1 MNNFSLDKKT
11 ILVFGAT
18 GGIGEQICKSIVEC
32 GGVPIAG
39 GRDLDKL
46 NLLNSEF
53 SKKSEPFFLES
64 ASEDIIEEGVKKLPK
79 IDGFVFAAGINKL
92 TTVRSLNI
100 HKFEETLRVN
110 TILPAVITKHLIKAK
125 KLNNG
130 ASIVYISSIAGIHRS
145 SIGNS
150 TYSAS
155 KAALDGFMK
164 NAALELSGM
173 RIRVNCVNP
182 AMIRTNLLGKNGIGE
197 EEYQKDEATYPLGR
211 YGLPEDVANS
221 VIFLLSSASSWITG
235 QNLILDGGVTLR

>member
-18 GGIGEQICKSIVEC
+18 GGIGEQIFKSIVEC
-32 GGVPIAG
+32 GGGPIAG

-46 NLLNSEF
+46 KLLNGEF

-64 ASEDIIEEGVKKLPK
+64 ASEDIIEEVVKKLPQ
-79 IDGFVFAAGINKL
+79 IDGFVFAAGINNL

-100 HKFEETLRVN
+100 NKFEETLRVN

-125 KLNNG
+125 KLNHG

-173 RIRVNCVNP
+173 KIRVNCVNP

-235 QNLILDGGVTLR
+235 QNLILDGGITLR